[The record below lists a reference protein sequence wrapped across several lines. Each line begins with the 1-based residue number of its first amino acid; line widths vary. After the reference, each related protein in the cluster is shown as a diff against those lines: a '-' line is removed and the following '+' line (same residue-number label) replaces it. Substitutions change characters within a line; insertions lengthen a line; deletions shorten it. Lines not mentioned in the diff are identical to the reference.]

1 MVGTDVMNTLMQD
14 LRYAFR
20 QLRKSPGFTF
30 VAVLTLALGI
40 GANTA
45 IFSVIYAVLLQP
57 LPYPEGNR
65 IVILTETDA
74 NQPQISVSYPN
85 YLDWRRD
92 HTVFESL
99 AVSRRESFNLSG
111 LPGRPPEQVSGA
123 LVTASF
129 FKVIGLNPHLGR
141 VFTEEEDRVGG
152 PQVCVISDKLWQRV
166 FARDPNVVGR
176 VLNFGNQPYTVI
188 GVMPPQMFSPRTVE
202 VWFPLTRRTDNEVWQ
217 SRDNHPGLFGWA
229 RLKDGITVEQAL
241 AQMKEIAA
249 RLAVQYPQSNSAV
262 SVTVTPLL
270 ENQVGDYRGS
280 LTLLLGAVVLVLLI
294 ACANLANLLAA
305 RGAARAREF
314 AVRAAVG
321 ASRWHIVRQLLIESL
336 VLAVAGG
343 LLGLCLAAWGRDLL
357 VALAP
362 PGVPRFQNVTLNGWV
377 LAFSLGLSLVTG
389 VLFGLWPAWHTS
401 HADIQLALKSGG
413 HGSSEAP
420 GARRSRDLLVIVE
433 VALTLLLLSTAG
445 LVLKS
450 FANARNVGLG
460 FDPQLLLSARI
471 DLPEPT
477 YSDEK
482 KLINFNEALLAK
494 LSALPGV
501 QNAAVASNPPLM
513 TGWQTSFVPEGMP
526 EPEPGKHPSAEMAV
540 ITEAYFQTIKSSLLR
555 GRNFEPSDTKDAPP
569 VIIVDQLL
577 ADRYFPGQDAVGK
590 HVQMHTGEK
599 GANEN
604 RTIIGIV
611 SHLKVY
617 GFEETVVLPQAYLPM
632 KQQPSTALV
641 VLLRTTLS
649 PKSLEKPVREIV
661 ASLDPAQPAFDF
673 KTMRERVEETWATP
687 RLMSFLLVC
696 FASLAL
702 TLAVIGLY
710 GVMAYNGL
718 RRIREIG
725 VRLALG
731 AMPAQIR
738 MMMLGHGMRLLMVG
752 LAVGFAGAVA
762 LSRVI
767 RSLLFGVSANDPLI
781 YAAVTLVM
789 IIAAVIACWLPAR
802 RASRLN
808 PMITLRAE

>member
-1 MVGTDVMNTLMQD
+1 MND
-14 LRYAFR
+14 LRFALR

-30 VAVLTLALGI
+30 IAVLTLALGI

-57 LPYPEGNR
+57 LPYFEGDR

-74 NQPQISVSYPN
+74 SQPQISVSYPD
-85 YLDWRRD
+85 YVDWRRD
-92 HTVFESL
+92 NTVFESL
-99 AVSRRESFNLSG
+99 AVSRRESFNMSG
-111 LPGRPPEQVSGA
+111 LPNRPPEQVSGG

-129 FKVIGLNPHLGR
+129 FKVIGLSPQLGR

-152 PQVCVISDKLWQRV
+152 PMVCVISDKLWQRV
-166 FARDPNVVGR
+166 FSRDPNVLGKAV
-176 VLNFGNQPYTVI
+176 NFGNQPYTVI

-202 VWFPLTRRTDNEVWQ
+202 VWFPLTRRTDDQMWQ
-217 SRDNHPGLFGWA
+217 TRDNHPGLFGWA
-229 RLKDGITVEQAL
+229 RLKDGVTIEQAL

-249 RLAVQYPQSNSAV
+249 RLAVQYPKSNAAV
-262 SVTVTPLL
+262 SVTITPLL

-280 LTLLLGAVVLVLLI
+280 LTLLLGAVALVLLI

-321 ASRWHIVRQLLIESL
+321 ASRWQIVRQLLIESL
-336 VLAVAGG
+336 VLAIVGG

-362 PGVPRFQNVTLNGWV
+362 PGVPRFQNVSLNGLV
-377 LAFSLGLSLVTG
+377 LAFSLGLSFVTS

-401 HADIQLALKSGG
+401 RADIQLALKSGG

-420 GARRSRDLLVIVE
+420 SARRSRDLLVIAE
-433 VALTLLLLSTAG
+433 VALTLVLLSTAG

-450 FANARNVGLG
+450 FANARNLGLG
-460 FDPQLLLSARI
+460 FDPHLLLSARV
-471 DLPEPT
+471 DLPSPT
-477 YSDEK
+477 YADAK
-482 KLINFNEALLAK
+482 KLTNFHEALLEK
-494 LSALPGV
+494 LSVLPGV
-501 QNAAVASNPPLM
+501 QNAAIASNPPLM
-513 TGWQTSFVPEGMP
+513 TGWQTSFLPEGMP
-526 EPEPGKHPSAEMAV
+526 EPEPGKNAAAEMAV
-540 ITEAYFQTIKSSLLR
+540 VTEGYFQTIKTPLLR
-555 GRNFEPSDTKDAPP
+555 GRAFEPQDTKEAPP
-569 VIIVDQLL
+569 VMIVDQLL
-577 ADRYFPGQDAVGK
+577 ADRYFPGEDAVGK
-590 HVQMHTGEK
+590 RIGMYTGQNNNQREY
-599 GANEN
+599 
-604 RTIIGIV
+604 RTIVGV
-611 SHLKVY
+611 APHLKVY
-617 GFEETVVLPQAYLPM
+617 GFEEPVVLPQAYLPM
-632 KQQPSTALV
+632 KQQPQTGLV

-661 ASLDPAQPAFDF
+661 ASLDPAQPAFEF
-673 KTMRERVEETWATP
+673 KTMQERVEETWATP

-696 FASLAL
+696 FALLAL

-710 GVMAYNGL
+710 GVMAFNGL
-718 RRIREIG
+718 RRMREIG

-738 MMMLGHGMRLLMVG
+738 TMMLGQGMRLLGAG
-752 LAVGFAGAVA
+752 LVLGFAGAVA

-781 YAAVTLVM
+781 YAVVTLVLVC
-789 IIAAVIACWLPAR
+789 ASLFACWLPAR
-802 RASRLN
+802 RASRVN
-808 PMITLRAE
+808 PMVTLRAE